1 MELQDGGESIKR
13 NREGAL
19 MIRTEQ
25 AYNLRHNTRENKNRG
40 KESHLKCAHQ
50 RLLPVIADL
59 KANYF
64 AESLA

>member
-1 MELQDGGESIKR
+1 MELRDGGESIQR

-19 MIRTEQ
+19 MIRTK

-40 KESHLKCAHQ
+40 KESHLKCARQ

-64 AESLA
+64 AESLT